1 MECLIYYL
9 FSILFECRD
18 WFILYPPSLLN
29 MVVPRNY
36 VCSMNEGWINN
47 MLYLFSYFFSWF
59 FNFWALEF
67 PFSPQRVLILT
78 IMIIL
83 PFKFPFLLIRLKH
96 FKVIMLLF
104 YIESLSKNSKSISW
118 WQFNTFKE
126 QVLLCHLI
134 HMLSQNFNSLEC
146 STRIFLSLVPHYF
159 CWFLIFLKCLHE
171 SINFYFMSMIS
182 LWGFFV

>member
-1 MECLIYYL
+1 
-9 FSILFECRD
+9 
-18 WFILYPPSLLN
+18 
-29 MVVPRNY
+29 
-36 VCSMNEGWINN
+36 

-104 YIESLSKNSKSISW
+104 YIESLSKNSKSIS
-118 WQFNTFKE
+118 
-126 QVLLCHLI
+126 
-134 HMLSQNFNSLEC
+134 
-146 STRIFLSLVPHYF
+146 
-159 CWFLIFLKCLHE
+159 
-171 SINFYFMSMIS
+171 
-182 LWGFFV
+182 